1 MTAKNQP
8 IIEALIGQRIGGRYI
23 VERILG
29 MGGMGIVA
37 AGRYPELGQEVAI
50 KFLRP
55 ELAANA
61 VLSARF
67 LREARLAGR
76 VKSPHFVRVFDLGKI
91 ESSGIPFLVMEL
103 LSGHDLGSE
112 LDARGPLPI
121 EDAVDFV
128 LQALVGIA
136 EIHALGIIHRDLKP
150 SNLFVSEA
158 AGTRSVKVLDFG
170 ISKESGPVSSALTA
184 TDNMIGTPQYMSPEQ
199 VKESR
204 TVDESSDVWSLGV
217 ILYELLTHA
226 LPFVAEGGAV
236 GELFG
241 LILFTDPAPPT
252 KHRADLPAALEAV
265 ILKCLRR
272 DRAERYTNVLELA
285 EALRPFASAEGAHRI
300 QAVKQAFATTDPD
313 RLAER
318 AARAASADAD
328 DPKTAADIG
337 ATLQVTTPEAKRQRE
352 DITAPAASATATP
365 PTSTPATKI
374 SGPAVNE
381 SIATSMTS
389 SKASIVYPRSATPP
403 RRAMPFAI
411 GVIATLGLGGAL
423 LFAKLRANSAPP
435 VAATGIVAPTVAIVE
450 SAVTVSTVS
459 TVSAPPQGASNLPPP
474 IVALPSAVPS
484 SLAAASTAARLVPSA
499 HAAPRPPVLRPVPH
513 AGPSAQPD
521 LLLDRK

>member
-8 IIEALIGQRIGGRYI
+8 VIEALIGERIGGRYI

-29 MGGMGIVA
+29 MGGMGVVA

-55 ELAANA
+55 ELAANSI
-61 VLSARF
+61 LSARF

-76 VKSPHFVRVFDLGKI
+76 VKSPHFVRVFDLGKLD
-91 ESSGIPFLVMEL
+91 SGIPFLVMEL
-103 LSGHDLGSE
+103 LTGHDLGSE
-112 LDARGPLPI
+112 LDARGPLPVT
-121 EDAVDFV
+121 DAVDFV

-158 AGTRSVKVLDFG
+158 AGTRSIKVLDFG

-204 TVDESSDVWSLGV
+204 TVDETSDVWSLGV

-226 LPFVAEGGAV
+226 LPFTAEGGSV

-241 LILFTDPAPPT
+241 LILFTDPTPPT
-252 KHRADLPAALEAV
+252 KHRADLSPELEAI

-272 DRAERYTNVLELA
+272 DRADRYANVLELA

-300 QAVKQAFATTDPD
+300 HAVKQAFATTDPE

-318 AARAASADAD
+318 AARAASAEDDA
-328 DPKTAADIG
+328 PKTAADIG
-337 ATLQVTTPEAKRQRE
+337 ATLQVTTPEARRGRNE
-352 DITAPAASATATP
+352 VTAPSASATATP
-365 PTSTPATKI
+365 PASTPATKI
-374 SGPAVNE
+374 SGGPGAPAVPGE
-381 SIATSMTS
+381 SVATSMTS
-389 SKASIVYPRSATPP
+389 SKASIVYPPAAARP
-403 RRAMPFAI
+403 RRVVPFAV
-411 GVIATLGLGGAL
+411 GAVAVLGLGGAL
-423 LFAKLRANSAPP
+423 LVANAKTKPLPAPP
-435 VAATGIVAPTVAIVE
+435 VAATAIVAPSSETAA
-450 SAVTVSTVS
+450 AVTVT
-459 TVSAPPQGASNLPPP
+459 TPLPPP
-474 IVALPSAVPS
+474 IVALPVAS
-484 SLAAASTAARLVPSA
+484 SLAPAASAVASAVASSSASARQL
-499 HAAPRPPVLRPVPH
+499 APRPTVLHPAPH
-513 AGPSAQPD
+513 AGPTAQPD